1 MNDTNSF
8 LIQNKMITIDQIKEV
23 TEYLKK
29 TLNYYN
35 DLIKQELQENNN
47 ANFYNGHYKH
57 YAYTKP
63 SLEFKIEYTDGRKVD
78 TQDDFVFYD
87 ALKEP
92 QYIYK
97 IEERLYIT
105 FSDNEMGETTD
116 HLMDVSLS
124 FSESV
129 IHFVTS
135 NKNMN
140 NELYNVSSYI
150 NGLLNKGEDRF
161 SKVIKNRFWVKNIIG
176 LAAGSILTL
185 IGFIIL
191 LLMRNDTTDTLNMFF
206 ENPILLVLG
215 GWLIAFAFGSTI
227 VSSIV
232 NGLFVSIEEG
242 LENATHGGTF
252 TNHYEDNYRMFN
264 EVLIGR
270 NYNNL
275 EKRKSIEKLFSL
287 SKKVILVRLVISLI
301 ILLVLSI
308 I

>member
-1 MNDTNSF
+1 MNRTNSF
-8 LIQNKMITIDQIKEV
+8 LIQNKLITIDQIKEI

-63 SLEFKIEYTDGRKVD
+63 SLEYKVEFTDGRKID
-78 TQDDFVFYD
+78 TQDNYVFYD

-92 QYIYK
+92 QFVYK
-97 IEERLYIT
+97 IEERLYISY
-105 FSDNEMGETTD
+105 SDNEMGETTE
-116 HLMDVSLS
+116 HLIDISLN

-129 IHFVTS
+129 IHFITS

-140 NELYNVSSYI
+140 NEHYDLSSYI
-150 NGLLNKGEDRF
+150 NGLLNNGGDRF
-161 SKVIKNRFWVKNIIG
+161 NKIIKNRFWIKNIIG

-185 IGFIIL
+185 IVFIIL
-191 LLMRNDTTDTLNMFF
+191 ILIKNDTTYTLNVFF
-206 ENPILLVLG
+206 EIPILLILG
-215 GWLIAFAFGSTI
+215 EWLIAFAFGSTI
-227 VSSIV
+227 ISPII
-232 NGLFVSIEEG
+232 NGLYNSVEDG
-242 LENATHGGTF
+242 LENASHVGTF
-252 TNHYEDNYRMFN
+252 TNHYEDIYRMFN

-275 EKRKSIEKLFSL
+275 EKRKSIEKLYSL